1 MVLEF
6 PNGNPYSYIL
16 HFDLE
21 LLRASQSKCSSI
33 LKTGFSAL
41 CSESAVMLR
50 LRSSVWRRWLS
61 VWVQCGLWVPF
72 PCCCMVSLVSLPC
85 ISGTPSGLPCVLTSR
100 RLVNLLGSISRGV
113 PLQSSLPYEL
123 WPQVL
128 LNTDIFMRQRPTS
141 RCFSAA
147 ECPGRQPPTTR
158 QAAVGPASLLCS
170 LFSQGSQ
177 FCTVSTYLLENSSLI

>member
-21 LLRASQSKCSSI
+21 LLRASQSECSSI

-41 CSESAVMLR
+41 SSESAVTLR
-50 LRSSVWRRWLS
+50 LLSSVWRRWLS
-61 VWVQCGLWVPF
+61 VRVQCGLWVLV
-72 PCCCMVSLVSLPC
+72 PCCCMVSFVSLPC

-123 WPQVL
+123 WPQVQML
-128 LNTDIFMRQRPTS
+128 CSPLNTDIFMRQRPIS
-141 RCFSAA
+141 GCFSAA
-147 ECPGRQPPTTR
+147 EWPEG
-158 QAAVGPASLLCS
+158 SLLPHHRQ
-170 LFSQGSQ
+170 L
-177 FCTVSTYLLENSSLI
+177 